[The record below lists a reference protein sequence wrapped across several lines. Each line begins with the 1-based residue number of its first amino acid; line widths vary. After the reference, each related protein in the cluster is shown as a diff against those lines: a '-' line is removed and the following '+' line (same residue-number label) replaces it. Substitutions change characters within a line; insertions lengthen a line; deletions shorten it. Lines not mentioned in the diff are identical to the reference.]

1 MKKLRHAAEA
11 AITAVLLAFFRFLPP
26 AAASATGGFIGRT
39 LGRMLSGAN
48 KRTYKHLRASLP
60 GKTDREYRKIVLGMW
75 DNLGRVFAEYPHLE
89 RIAREYTE
97 VVGTE
102 HLGFTPPAI
111 LISYHGANWEMA
123 ATSLYVR
130 GIPIDL
136 IYRAPNNPSVNV
148 MLKRMRSL
156 NGKIETHPKSAAG
169 MKKVIERLKA
179 GKNLGILID
188 QKYNQGV
195 EAQFFGQP
203 AMTSPAFIQL
213 ATKYK
218 TPVIPVRVERLHG
231 CHFRVTIH
239 PYLDMAQ
246 PADAIIRAAHDLLE
260 KWISERPEQW
270 IWLHRRWKKANEPAE
285 PLEPAESLA
294 DLG

>member
-1 MKKLRHAAEA
+1 MKKLRHVAEA
-11 AITAVLLAFFRFLPP
+11 AITAVLLAFFRILPPP
-26 AAASATGGFIGRT
+26 AASAAGGFIGRT
-39 LGRMLSGAN
+39 LGRFLSGAN
-48 KRTYKHLRASLP
+48 RRTLKHLRASLP
-60 GKTDREYRKIVLGMW
+60 GKTEAEYKQIVHGMW

-89 RIAREYTE
+89 RIAKDYTE
-97 VVGTE
+97 VAGAE

-123 ATSLYVR
+123 ATSLFVR
-130 GIPIDL
+130 GIAIDL
-136 IYRAPNNPSVNV
+136 IYRAPNNPMVNV

-169 MKKVIERLKA
+169 MKRVIERLKA

-195 EAQFFGQP
+195 EAEFFGQP

-218 TPVIPVRVERLHG
+218 CPVIPVRVERLRG
-231 CHFRVTIH
+231 CRFRVTIH
-239 PYLDMAQ
+239 PHMDMTQ
-246 PADAIIRAAHDLLE
+246 PAGAVIATAHGLLE
-260 KWISERPEQW
+260 SWIAERPEQW
-270 IWLHRRWKKANEPAE
+270 IWLHRRWKKADEPAE
-285 PLEPAESLA
+285 PQESAETLA
-294 DLG
+294 ELG

>member
-270 IWLHRRWKKANEPAE
+270 IWLHRRWKKANEPVE

>member
-11 AITAVLLAFFRFLPP
+11 ALVAVLLAFFRILLPP
-26 AAASATGGFIGRT
+26 AASAAGGFIGAI
-39 LGRMLSGAN
+39 LGRLLAGAN
-48 KRTYKHLRASLP
+48 RRTYKHLRASLP
-60 GKTDREYRKIVLGMW
+60 GKTEAEYKRIVISMW

-89 RIAREYTE
+89 RIATDYTE
-97 VVGTE
+97 VVGNE
-102 HLGFTPPAI
+102 HLAFTPPAI

-123 ATSLYVR
+123 ATSLYMR

-136 IYRAPNNPSVNV
+136 IYRAPNNPHVNV
-148 MLKRMRSL
+148 MLKKMRSL
-156 NGKIETHPKSAAG
+156 DGKIETHPKSAAG
-169 MKKVIERLKA
+169 MKKVIERLKM

-195 EAQFFGQP
+195 EAEFFGQP

-218 TPVIPVRVERLHG
+218 TPVIPVRVERLKG

-239 PYLDMAQ
+239 PHMDMNR
-246 PADAIIRAAHDLLE
+246 PPEAIIRSAHDLLE
-260 KWISERPEQW
+260 SWIAERPDQW